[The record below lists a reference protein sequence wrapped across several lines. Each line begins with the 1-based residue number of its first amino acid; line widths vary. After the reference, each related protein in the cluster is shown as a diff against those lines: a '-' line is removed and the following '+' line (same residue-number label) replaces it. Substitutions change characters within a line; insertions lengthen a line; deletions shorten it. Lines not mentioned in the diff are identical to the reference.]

1 MKEETCSS
9 QDGNENAV
17 RSADSLDVSG
27 SVTPKHLSK
36 VVRLSAVWIQCYS
49 ASRSGHLVANFTPIS
64 ATTVAFNTVTKRLS
78 PDED

>member
-9 QDGNENAV
+9 QDG
-17 RSADSLDVSG
+17 SAKDAHSVGSRDESG

-36 VVRLSAVWIQCYS
+36 VVRLSAVWIQCSS